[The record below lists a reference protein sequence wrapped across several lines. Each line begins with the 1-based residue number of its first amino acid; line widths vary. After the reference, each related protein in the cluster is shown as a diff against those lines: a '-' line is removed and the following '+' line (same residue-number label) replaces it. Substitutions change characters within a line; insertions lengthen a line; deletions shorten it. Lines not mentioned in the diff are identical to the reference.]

1 MRLSRKS
8 RAEKSFRELPVGA
21 RQKRNIRF
29 EVHSASSVLKFCSRY
44 NGCDRYIA
52 KTFKPIEVP
61 VARPV
66 RKQSGI
72 ADLVY
77 SSLHFKKCRDFFIQF
92 EFSRMGLK

>member
-21 RQKRNIRF
+21 RQQRNIRF

-52 KTFKPIEVP
+52 KTFKPIKVP

-72 ADLVY
+72 ADFCLFVPAFLY
-77 SSLHFKKCRDFFIQF
+77 AGIFL
-92 EFSRMGLK
+92 FSIYFARRGI